1 MPPQSSPNDP
11 YGFILNP
18 EKPKRRL
25 PFSGGS
31 FGMKLALVAIVTIL
45 IIIVGVILGNVLG
58 SSNEAQK
65 QRLIELA
72 QAQTE
77 IVRVSTT
84 ASGKLSGT
92 DIRGVAFTNKL
103 SVQSSLNQT
112 TAQLSKY
119 GVKANPKLLGQG
131 KNSET
136 DKLLADASAN
146 NRYDETY
153 KKILDE
159 QLDNYQKLLKNS
171 FETESKT
178 EKLMINQ
185 AAASN
190 QLVMSMIKN

>member
-1 MPPQSSPNDP
+1 
-11 YGFILNP
+11 
-18 EKPKRRL
+18 
-25 PFSGGS
+25 
-31 FGMKLALVAIVTIL
+31 MKLALVAIVTIL